1 MNFKEIIEQFD
12 IVRSGLVNGSIEC
25 KALNDKTRMEIADR
39 FYDIYKDF
47 KNEEKQNPGLAD
59 LDDLHELAVNV
70 MSFMFYHSVQELT
83 RPMGLLF
90 IFVVE
95 LESAQSAKETTI
107 KQNN

>member
-1 MNFKEIIEQFD
+1 MNFKEIIEHFD

-25 KALNDKTRMEIADR
+25 NALNDKTRMEIADR

-70 MSFMFYHSVQELT
+70 MSFMFYHSVQALT

-95 LESAQSAKETTI
+95 LESKKSD
-107 KQNN
+107 NNLK